1 MFEVFKNCPPIVEE
15 AKKASFRPVFPLQ
28 LLIFIGVFFTI
39 SVLQSIPLVV
49 YGAFLGVRSV
59 MQGDVQ
65 ASSLMTTMESH
76 QPALVL
82 LMLFSTGIMTILTI
96 VYCRFQE
103 KRSLYSMGFTREKML
118 RDYGL
123 GLVLGFVMF
132 GACVLIAWAGGTL
145 KYNGYIIGNGW
156 LMLFAFFIGFVIQ
169 GMAEE
174 VFLRGYLMISIA
186 SRNSIALAVFVNSI
200 LFALLHIFNSGI
212 SVLAVINLALFGVF
226 ASLYTLKA
234 NSIWG
239 ISAIHSI
246 WNFTQGNIFGIKV
259 SGMDSPVSL
268 FSFVPTGE
276 GTLLNGGDF
285 GLEGGLAVTIVLC
298 ISIIAVL
305 LVKGRGVQPIQE
317 PVEEA
322 A

>member
-1 MFEVFKNCPPIVEE
+1 
-15 AKKASFRPVFPLQ
+15 
-28 LLIFIGVFFTI
+28 
-39 SVLQSIPLVV
+39 
-49 YGAFLGVRSV
+49 
-59 MQGDVQ
+59 
-65 ASSLMTTMESH
+65 
-76 QPALVL
+76 
-82 LMLFSTGIMTILTI
+82 MLFSTGIMTILTI
-96 VYCRFQE
+96 VYCRFLE